1 MNRNTL
7 DDAENGDAEVS
18 EELKAA
24 GPESEEGEGDG
35 VDTASGDETASAHS
49 AEADDA
55 EEAAVDEP
63 VAEHDEV
70 VAADNGEPTE
80 VTSTVDDEQPTVAAE
95 AADEA
100 AAPADDEEEL
110 LVADDEE
117 QPSAAMGD
125 AVQLE
130 LPNLDDIRVEEF
142 VDPIEAI
149 IFAAGE
155 PVALSDIKKV
165 LERTFAGDHETVR
178 AHKLSLAKDALKL
191 LKKRWA
197 IDADTRGFN
206 LVEVADG
213 YTFRSNSKWAHF
225 LRSTNEQRPVRMSRP
240 ALETLAIIAYRQPA
254 TKPEIDHIRGVDCGA
269 TIRLLLD
276 RNLVRIV
283 GKRDE
288 PGRPML
294 YGTTKEFLSFFNLPG
309 LGQLPSLREF
319 SELSEESQ
327 EEITQTLGPS
337 LDDLSRNAKKLRL
350 DEEPA
355 VQQLDEAVMGLDAT
369 ETKTRDAFASQ
380 GISID
385 PAAENPEA
393 PVVPERETGT

>member
-7 DDAENGDAEVS
+7 DESANIAENGDAEVKVS
-18 EELKAA
+18 E
-24 GPESEEGEGDG
+24 
-35 VDTASGDETASAHS
+35 
-49 AEADDA
+49 AEA
-55 EEAAVDEP
+55 
-63 VAEHDEV
+63 
-70 VAADNGEPTE
+70 
-80 VTSTVDDEQPTVAAE
+80 AAE
-95 AADEA
+95 ASDDPAAELEA
-100 AAPADDEEEL
+100 EVEEAPAGE
-110 LVADDEE
+110 
-117 QPSAAMGD
+117 

-130 LPNLDDIRVEEF
+130 LPNLDDIRAEDF
-142 VDPIEAI
+142 VDAVEAI

-155 PVALSDIKKV
+155 PVTLGDIKKV
-165 LERTFAGDHETVR
+165 MERTWAEDHETVR
-178 AHKLSLAKDALKL
+178 AHKLALVKDALKL

-197 IDADTRGFN
+197 VDAETRGFN
-206 LVEVADG
+206 LAEVADG
-213 YTFRSNSKWAHF
+213 WTFRSNAKWASY
-225 LRSTNEQRPVRMSRP
+225 LRSTTEQRPVRMSRP

-283 GKRDE
+283 GKREE

-294 YGTTKEFLSFFNLPG
+294 YGTTKEFLSFFNLAS

-319 SELSEESQ
+319 SELTEESQ
-327 EEITQTLGPS
+327 EEITQTLGEMPT

-355 VQQLDEAVMGLDAT
+355 VQALDEAVLGLDAT

-385 PAAENPEA
+385 PAAENPAE
-393 PVVPERETGT
+393 PVVAERETGT

>member
-7 DDAENGDAEVS
+7 DESGDIAENGDAEVTA
-18 EELKAA
+18 EAEL
-24 GPESEEGEGDG
+24 EVE
-35 VDTASGDETASAHS
+35 ASA
-49 AEADDA
+49 ETGIE
-55 EEAAVDEP
+55 EEASP
-63 VAEHDEV
+63 QS
-70 VAADNGEPTE
+70 ADAPTSE
-80 VTSTVDDEQPTVAAE
+80 
-95 AADEA
+95 
-100 AAPADDEEEL
+100 
-110 LVADDEE
+110 
-117 QPSAAMGD
+117 
-125 AVQLE
+125 AVQLD
-130 LPNLDDIRVEEF
+130 LPNLDDIRVEDF
-142 VDPIEAI
+142 VDAVEAI

-155 PVALSDIKKV
+155 PVTLSDIKKV
-165 LERTFAGDHETVR
+165 MERTWAEDHEKVR

-197 IDADTRGFN
+197 ENAETRGFN

-213 YTFRSNSKWAHF
+213 WTFRSNSKWAGY
-225 LRSTNEQRPVRMSRP
+225 LRSTTEQRPVRMSRP

-294 YGTTKEFLSFFNLPG
+294 YGTTKEFLSFFNMPS

-327 EEITQTLGPS
+327 EEISQTLGEMPS

-355 VQQLDEAVMGLDAT
+355 VQALDEAVMGLDVT

-385 PAAENPEA
+385 PAAENPAE
-393 PVVPERETGT
+393 PVVAERETGT

>member
-7 DDAENGDAEVS
+7 DDSENIAENGDSEVDAS
-18 EELKAA
+18 AA
-24 GPESEEGEGDG
+24 GESPVHEAGDAG
-35 VDTASGDETASAHS
+35 VDVAHSDVEDGAHVAVANDASGGSVPPEVS
-49 AEADDA
+49 AEA
-55 EEAAVDEP
+55 
-63 VAEHDEV
+63 H
-70 VAADNGEPTE
+70 GE
-80 VTSTVDDEQPTVAAE
+80 
-95 AADEA
+95 
-100 AAPADDEEEL
+100 
-110 LVADDEE
+110 
-117 QPSAAMGD
+117 

-130 LPNLDDIRVEEF
+130 LPNLDDVRVEDF

-155 PVALSDIKKV
+155 PVTLGDIKKV
-165 LERTFAGDHETVR
+165 LERTWADDHAALK

-197 IDADTRGFN
+197 ENADTRGFN
-206 LVEVADG
+206 LIEVADG
-213 YTFRSNSKWAHF
+213 WTFRSNAKWAGY
-225 LRSTNEQRPVRMSRP
+225 LRSTTEQRPVRISRP

-254 TKPEIDHIRGVDCGA
+254 TKPEIDHIRGVDCGG

-294 YGTTKEFLSFFNLPG
+294 YGTTKEFLSFFNLPS

-319 SELSEESQ
+319 SELTEESQ
-327 EEITQTLGPS
+327 EELTQTLGEMPS

-355 VQQLDEAVMGLDAT
+355 VQALDEAVLGLDAT
-369 ETKTRDAFASQ
+369 ENKTRDAFASQ

-385 PAAENPEA
+385 PAAEHPAE
-393 PVVPERETGT
+393 PVVADRETGT

>member
-7 DDAENGDAEVS
+7 DDAENGDAEVAA
-18 EELKAA
+18 ELQAA
-24 GPESEEGEGDG
+24 GAEPE
-35 VDTASGDETASAHS
+35 AS
-49 AEADDA
+49 AEADKVDDSVSDDADVDVDASSDGEGADTAIAAQAA
-55 EEAAVDEP
+55 EEP
-63 VAEHDEV
+63 AEGEEETSV
-70 VAADNGEPTE
+70 EADHSE
-80 VTSTVDDEQPTVAAE
+80 VTDA
-95 AADEA
+95 AADE
-100 AAPADDEEEL
+100 EEEL
-110 LVADDEE
+110 LVADDD

-130 LPNLDDIRVEEF
+130 LPNLDDIRADEL
-142 VDPIEAI
+142 VDPIEAV

-155 PVALSDIKKV
+155 PVSLSDIKKV
-165 LERTFAGDHETVR
+165 LERTFSDEHETVR

-197 IDADTRGFN
+197 VDAETRGFN

-213 YTFRSNSKWAHF
+213 YTFRSNAKWAHF